1 MITYFPATLT
11 TRFGLLRRV
20 RSEQKSAND
29 TCEFWKAS
37 DSRGKWRGGEKE
49 EDEGRKVKGKMSR
62 KSEERRGEE
71 REGRRRRGEKMWGRV
86 KRRKEER
93 EWIMGEERK
102 TEESRAGN
110 RKEGYMGDHK

>member
-49 EDEGRKVKGKMSR
+49 EERVGRGRGREKEEEEGRG
-62 KSEERRGEE
+62 
-71 REGRRRRGEKMWGRV
+71 RE
-86 KRRKEER
+86 KEE
-93 EWIMGEERK
+93 E
-102 TEESRAGN
+102 
-110 RKEGYMGDHK
+110 D

>member
-49 EDEGRKVKGKMSR
+49 EEEWEKGRGGK
-62 KSEERRGEE
+62 
-71 REGRRRRGEKMWGRV
+71 
-86 KRRKEER
+86 
-93 EWIMGEERK
+93 
-102 TEESRAGN
+102 
-110 RKEGYMGDHK
+110 